1 MTVHD
6 LLIALVVLT
15 ALRVF
20 APDARAL
27 TRRLLRAGVRIGA
40 TELLTE
46 TQEAQEAQEA
56 STPTTVAALPPAS
69 RREEG

>member
-6 LLIALVVLT
+6 LPLALVVLT

-40 TELLTE
+40 TELFS
-46 TQEAQEAQEA
+46 EAQEPPVPATA
-56 STPTTVAALPPAS
+56 VLPPAS
-69 RREEG
+69 PPRGGVNP

>member
-27 TRRLLRAGVRIGA
+27 TRRVLRAGVRIGA

-46 TQEAQEAQEA
+46 TREVSAPATA
-56 STPTTVAALPPAS
+56 VLPPTTH
-69 RREEG
+69 RGEG

>member
-6 LLIALVVLT
+6 LLSALVVTT

-40 TELLTE
+40 SELLTE
-46 TQEAQEAQEA
+46 THEVSAPA
-56 STPTTVAALPPAS
+56 TAALPPLS
-69 RREEG
+69 HRGEG

>member
-6 LLIALVVLT
+6 LLSVLVVPT
-15 ALRVF
+15 VLRVF
-20 APDARAL
+20 APDVRAL

-46 TQEAQEAQEA
+46 PHEA
-56 STPTTVAALPPAS
+56 SAPATAAQPPLS
-69 RREEG
+69 RRGER

>member
-46 TQEAQEAQEA
+46 TQEAREA
-56 STPTTVAALPPAS
+56 SIPTTVAALPPTS